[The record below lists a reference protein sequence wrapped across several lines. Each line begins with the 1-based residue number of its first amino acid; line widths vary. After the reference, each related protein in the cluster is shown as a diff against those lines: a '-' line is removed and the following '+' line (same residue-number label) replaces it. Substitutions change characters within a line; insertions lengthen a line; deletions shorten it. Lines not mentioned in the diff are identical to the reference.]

1 MIVPQYWAEAR
12 LQQRAQRKQV
22 TVRRFGW
29 SDDSQ
34 QAAQAHADARVREAM
49 DRILAGED
57 LPRRD
62 HKVAYNGA
70 EGLPI
75 REEILSR
82 HGDAVITRNGYGAR
96 CLNTPDVLF
105 IDIDFDD
112 PGPDAALRRK
122 VRYPLLLAAVAFGV
136 AMRSFWWGAVA
147 VLAALVLAYW
157 LGQRIHRQRRAR
169 DGGPEAHAQ
178 RRIDGFASAH
188 PDWHLRQY
196 RTPNGFR
203 LLALHR
209 TFDPVEP
216 AVQASFDALGA
227 DGVFALMCQ
236 RQHCFRARVSAKPWR
251 IGITRHLRPAPG
263 VWPINPERL
272 PDRQRWVDHY
282 EQVAEGY
289 SACRFLRTYGDGAV
303 DPKADAVRRLH
314 DDLCRADSTLPLA

>member
-12 LQQRAQRKQV
+12 LQHRAQRKQV

-29 SDDSQ
+29 SDEGQ

-62 HKVAYNGA
+62 HKVA
-70 EGLPI
+70 
-75 REEILSR
+75 
-82 HGDAVITRNGYGAR
+82 
-96 CLNTPDVLF
+96 
-105 IDIDFDD
+105 FDD

-136 AMRSFWWGAVA
+136 ATRSFWWGALA
-147 VLAALVLAYW
+147 VLVALVLAYW
-157 LGQRIHRQRRAR
+157 LGQRIHRRRRMR

-227 DGVFALMCQ
+227 DGMFALMCQ